1 MITRPV
7 VNWTYTSSKVRQRLQ
22 VSISYK
28 SDLRKAMALM
38 IEAAQETKRVI
49 EDPPLNCLVLG
60 FGDNGVDLE
69 LRMWIQDPQNGV
81 RNVKSDVYLKIWDK
95 FHENGIQ
102 FPFPQRDIHLVDGS
116 LSLARPAK
124 KSD

>member
-1 MITRPV
+1 MGEEF
-7 VNWTYTSSKVRQRLQ
+7 
-22 VSISYK
+22 
-28 SDLRKAMALM
+28 LM

-60 FGDNGVDLE
+60 FGDNGVELE

-95 FHENGIQ
+95 FHENGIE
-102 FPFPQRDIHLVDGS
+102 FPFPQRDIHIVDGT
-116 LSLARPAK
+116 LNLGRPGKAK
-124 KSD
+124 D